1 MTRGAQRL
9 GARTR
14 AVYVYTR
21 DYWAEHDRAPSCHE
35 IVAGCALSS
44 RSIPM
49 CGRSVV
55 TPGKTPEELA
65 ALAAEVRELRGHS
78 HGAPGSRLPQVPDIE
93 CTGCGRFY
101 TRLGIGRHRVS
112 CKGRGPR
119 Y

>member
-49 CGRSVV
+49 YHIKLLERHGLLRRSGVRGRPRAIVPLDAIGHPAIGQPDYEPV
-55 TPGKTPEELA
+55 ALIGEHGDGTPIHA
-65 ALAAEVRELRGHS
+65 WRMR
-78 HGAPGSRLPQVPDIE
+78 
-93 CTGCGRFY
+93 
-101 TRLGIGRHRVS
+101 
-112 CKGRGPR
+112 
-119 Y
+119 

>member
-1 MTRGAQRL
+1 
-9 GARTR
+9 
-14 AVYVYTR
+14 
-21 DYWAEHDRAPSCHE
+21 
-35 IVAGCALSS
+35 
-44 RSIPM
+44 M